1 MEACKRSAIPY
12 RARYVEPTIFGKFAM
27 ILKLSAAAALFSLLM
42 PFAAHA
48 DLPGDRPAYRH
59 ALSNLHAARR
69 SLQHRP
75 GEIHVG
81 INEDI
86 AITDIDRAIGEVKKS
101 AREDATN
108 MDDSVGDDANLDR
121 PGRLHHAV
129 ELLEKAHDDLNRE
142 ESDPRAQALRRRAL
156 DHIDHA
162 IDATRHAI
170 RDIEHSR

>member
-1 MEACKRSAIPY
+1 
-12 RARYVEPTIFGKFAM
+12 M